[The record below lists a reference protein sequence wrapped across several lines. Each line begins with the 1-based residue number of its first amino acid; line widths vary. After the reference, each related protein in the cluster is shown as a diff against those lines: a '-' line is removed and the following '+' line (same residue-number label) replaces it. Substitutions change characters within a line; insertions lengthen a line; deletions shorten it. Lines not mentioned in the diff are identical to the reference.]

1 MPFPVGEEME
11 KDTHTHK
18 HTRTDRDAKSRILV
32 IYSIVPV
39 EGLSGCRRHLVMN
52 RISFVSQ
59 HTIHP
64 TV

>member
-11 KDTHTHK
+11 KDTHTNTH
-18 HTRTDRDAKSRILV
+18 TDRDAKSRILV

-52 RISFVSQ
+52 RFSLDSQ